1 MDFEMNIGESLDF
14 NFEIG
19 SSSHKETS
27 LLVGSAEIFTDGITG
42 SSGTAELIENIIQE
56 G

>member
-19 SSSHKETS
+19 SSSHTETS
-27 LLVGSAEIFTDGITG
+27 LLVGSAEIFADGIKG
-42 SSGTAELIENIIQE
+42 ISGVANKIEDIFE
-56 G
+56 ED

>member
-1 MDFEMNIGESLDF
+1 MNFEMDIGESLDF

-19 SSSHKETS
+19 SSSHTETS